1 MSADPIDYASL
12 LAETRSARSD
22 PAVGVLEGAGGLR
35 VPLTDDPR
43 HEIVDL
49 IADAADAAL
58 VVARSGPVTLN
69 HTALTV
75 EALRPGTSTLPA
87 SR

>member
-1 MSADPIDYASL
+1 MSADLIGYAPL
-12 LAETRSARSD
+12 LTETRSARSV
-22 PAVGVLEGAGGLR
+22 PAVGVLVAAGGLR

-49 IADAADAAL
+49 IADAAGAAL
-58 VVARSGPVTLN
+58 VVARSGLATLN
-69 HTALTV
+69 HTARTV
-75 EALRPGTSTLPA
+75 ETLRSGRSTLPA